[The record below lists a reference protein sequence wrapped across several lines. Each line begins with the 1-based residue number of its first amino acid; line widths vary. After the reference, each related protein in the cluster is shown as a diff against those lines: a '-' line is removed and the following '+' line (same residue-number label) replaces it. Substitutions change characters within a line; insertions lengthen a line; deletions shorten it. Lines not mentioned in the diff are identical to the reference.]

1 VTNDGAILTGTLA
14 DRSAWRANRCPI
26 DKALQV
32 VGTRSA
38 ILIMREAY
46 YGTTRF
52 DDFADRV
59 GITEAVA
66 AARLRELADT
76 GLLERRPYKEPGQRT
91 RFEYRLTDKGRDLT
105 PVVLGL
111 FEWGAKHMLPGGRA
125 SIELSHASCGAPVH
139 VEVRC
144 ADGHDVPL
152 EQLVISKAQRAPSTT
167 APTRSS
173 RKRRSS

>member
-1 VTNDGAILTGTLA
+1 MVHVTNDAAILTGTLA

-26 DKALQV
+26 DKAMQV
-32 VGTRSA
+32 IGTRSA
-38 ILIMREAY
+38 MLIMREAY

-66 AARLRELADT
+66 AARLRELAEA
-76 GLLERRPYKEPGQRT
+76 GLFERRPYKEPGQRT
-91 RFEYRLTDKGRDLT
+91 RFEYRLTDKGRDLM

-111 FEWGAKHMLPGGRA
+111 FEWGAKPGLPGGRA
-125 SIELSHASCGAPVH
+125 CIVLSHASCGAPVH

-144 ADGHDVPL
+144 ADGHDVRL
-152 EQLVISKAQRAPSTT
+152 EQLVISRAGRGPSTT
-167 APTRSS
+167 A
-173 RKRRSS
+173 

>member
-1 VTNDGAILTGTLA
+1 MTLESAQLDGVLA
-14 DRSAWRANRCPI
+14 DRDAWTAERCSVDRA
-26 DKALQV
+26 LGV

-38 ILIMREAY
+38 MLIMREAY

-52 DDFADRV
+52 DDFAYRV
-59 GITEAVA
+59 GITEAVV
-66 AARLRELADT
+66 AARLRELTEA
-76 GLLERRPYKEPGQRT
+76 GLLERRPYQEPGQRT
-91 RFEYRLTDKGRDLT
+91 RFEYRLTDKGRDLM

-111 FEWGAKHMLPGGRA
+111 FEWGAKHVLPGGRA
-125 SIELSHASCGAPVH
+125 SIDLSHASCGAPVQ

-152 EQLVISKAQRAPSTT
+152 ELLVISRAGRGSSTT
-167 APTRSS
+167 ASS

>member
-1 VTNDGAILTGTLA
+1 VSNDAAILSGTLA
-14 DRSAWRANRCPI
+14 DRSAWRAKRCPI

-38 ILIMREAY
+38 MLIMREAY

-52 DDFADRV
+52 DKFADRV
-59 GITEAVA
+59 GITEAAA
-66 AARLRELADT
+66 AARLRELVET

-91 RFEYRLTDKGRDLT
+91 RFEYRLTDKGRDLM

-111 FEWGAKHMLPGGRA
+111 FAWGAKHVLPGGRA
-125 SIELSHASCGAPVH
+125 SIELSHAGCGAPVQ

-144 ADGHDVPL
+144 ADGHGVPL
-152 EQLVISKAQRAPSTT
+152 EQLVISRAGRAPSTT
-167 APTRSS
+167 ASS

>member
-1 VTNDGAILTGTLA
+1 MTNDAAILTGALA
-14 DRSAWRANRCPI
+14 DRSAWRAKRCPI

-38 ILIMREAY
+38 MLIMREAY

-66 AARLRELADT
+66 AARLHELTDT

-91 RFEYRLTDKGRDLT
+91 RFEYRLTEKGRDLL
-105 PVVLGL
+105 PVVLAL
-111 FEWGAKHMLPGGRA
+111 FEWGAKHALPGGRA
-125 SIELSHASCGAPVH
+125 SIELSHASCGAH
-139 VEVRC
+139 VQVQVRC
-144 ADGHDVPL
+144 ADGHDLPL
-152 EQLVISKAQRAPSTT
+152 EQLVISRAGRAPSAT
-167 APTRSS
+167 APS
-173 RKRRSS
+173 RGRRSS

>member
-1 VTNDGAILTGTLA
+1 MVRVTNDAAILTGALA

-26 DKALQV
+26 DKALHV

-38 ILIMREAY
+38 MLIMREAY

-66 AARLRELADT
+66 AARLRELVEA
-76 GLLERRPYKEPGQRT
+76 GLFERRPYQEPGQRT
-91 RFEYRLTDKGRDLT
+91 RFEYRLTDKGRDLM

-111 FEWGAKHMLPGGRA
+111 FEWGAKHISPGGRA
-125 SIELSHASCGAPVH
+125 PVDLTHAPCGSPVH
-139 VEVRC
+139 VVVRC
-144 ADGHDVPL
+144 EEEHDVSL
-152 EQLVISKAQRAPSTT
+152 EELVISRSTRQ
-167 APTRSS
+167 PVR
-173 RKRRSS
+173 

>member
-1 VTNDGAILTGTLA
+1 MNDAAILTGALA

-38 ILIMREAY
+38 MLIMREAY

-66 AARLRELADT
+66 AARLRELAET

-91 RFEYRLTDKGRDLT
+91 RFEYRLTAKGRDLM

-111 FEWGAKHMLPGGRA
+111 FEWGAKHVMPGGRA
-125 SIELSHASCGAPVH
+125 PLELSHADCGAPVQ

-144 ADGHDVPL
+144 ADGHDVAL
-152 EQLVISKAQRAPSTT
+152 DQLVVSSARRAS
-167 APTRSS
+167 PTGRSS
-173 RKRRSS
+173 GKRRST